1 MAREKRMTWNV
12 TVPDT
17 YAESRIDSIATK
29 LGSAAHKTAQNK
41 IDKYSKLA
49 NIHTHSSTHS
59 HNNNKLSPRE
69 LRYDMPPPMAFR
81 LSADLR
87 PSADG
92 SAVRTWRSCRQPAC
106 L

>member
-17 YAESRIDSIATK
+17 YAESRTDSTATK

-41 IDKYSKLA
+41 IDKYSK
-49 NIHTHSSTHS
+49 NTHCSTHS
-59 HNNNKLSPRE
+59 PNNNKLSPRE